1 MTNEWYQFMSLDLP
15 PLLTAVAAAMTCA
28 LLGSFLLLRRMSLMG
43 DAISHSVLPGIV
55 GAFLLVGSRS
65 SLPVFLGAA
74 VAGVLCAV
82 LVETTRRLGRVES
95 GAAMGVI
102 FSIFFATG
110 VILIEQAAA
119 RNVDLDAECLL
130 HGQLEHIFWSP
141 PRDWSSFFSTTTL
154 WLLPS
159 EVFTSLAV
167 LLVST
172 LLVLLF
178 YKELQLSTF
187 DPGLAAA
194 LSFSPQ
200 RLHLGLM
207 VLVACAVVASF
218 EAVGSILV
226 IAMLICPAAT
236 ARLLTDRLVTQLSL
250 AMLIAAMVAIVG
262 YLLGA
267 FAPSWSPL
275 PASVNAA
282 GMIASTSGAVL
293 ALAVI
298 LAPRYGI
305 LGRILRQWELGIRV
319 AGEDLLADLYRAG
332 EAATPLPTVSAR
344 SSGSLHRL
352 QTFLSVRRL
361 RAAQLVVD
369 GENGLS
375 LTPSGAQ
382 SAKEVVRSHRL
393 WESYLVEELGASPQG
408 VHPQAEVLE
417 HVTTHEIQ
425 SQLAERGRAADPHGR
440 KIPE

>member
-1 MTNEWYQFMSLDLP
+1 MSNASYHFISLDLP
-15 PLLTAVAAAMTCA
+15 AILTAVAAAMTCA

-65 SLPVFLGAA
+65 SLPVFIGAA
-74 VAGVLCAV
+74 AAGVLCAV
-82 LVETTRRLGRVES
+82 LVEATRRLGRVES

-102 FSIFFATG
+102 FSIFFASG

-141 PRDWSSFFSTTTL
+141 PRDWPSFFTANTL
-154 WLLPS
+154 MLLPG

-167 LLVST
+167 LLTST
-172 LLVLLF
+172 VLVLLF

-194 LSFSPQ
+194 LSFSPE

-207 VLVACAVVASF
+207 MLVACAVVASF

-236 ARLLTDRLVTQLSL
+236 ARLLTDRLTTQLWL
-250 AMLIAAMVAIVG
+250 AMLIAAIIATVG

-267 FAPSWSPL
+267 FAPTWSPL

-282 GMIASTSGAVL
+282 GMIATTCGASL
-293 ALAVI
+293 ALAI
-298 LAPRYGI
+298 AFAPRYGL
-305 LGRILRQWELGIRV
+305 LGRAVRQWRLGVRV

-332 EAATPLPTVSAR
+332 ESAPPPR
-344 SSGSLHRL
+344 
-352 QTFLSVRRL
+352 QL
-361 RAAQLVVD
+361 RARTSGLVQRVQTYLSLRQIRAAGLIVD
-369 GENGLS
+369 GEDGIS
-375 LTPSGAQ
+375 LTAAGVEA
-382 SAKEVVRSHRL
+382 AKNLVRSHRL
-393 WESYLVEELGASPQG
+393 WESYLVAELGASPRG

-417 HVTTHEIQ
+417 HVTTPELQ
-425 SQLAERGRAADPHGR
+425 SQLAERTRGPDPHGR